1 MRPYDTRMLLIQA
14 LSEAR
19 HSLIRLRNLT
29 TIARSYNN
37 KDLVYRAIYTAE
49 LLHAVAEELESW
61 LKVSRLDP
69 SKVLGLIEVVRIARG
84 QVSSLHPDLDLA
96 LDQLTS
102 SLGHIYSV
110 LNEGYPVEPDEGLVA
125 MIVERARERV
135 KQAASSGH

>member
-29 TIARSYNN
+29 TIARRYNN
-37 KDLVYRAIYTAE
+37 KDLVYRSTYTAE
-49 LLHAVAEELESW
+49 LLRSVAEELENW
-61 LKVSRLDP
+61 LKLSRLDP

-84 QVSSLHPDLDLA
+84 QVSGLHPDLDLA
-96 LDQLTS
+96 LDQLSS

-110 LNEGYPVEPDEGLVA
+110 LNEGYPVEPDKRLVS
-125 MIVERARERV
+125 MIVKRARERV
-135 KQAASSGH
+135 KQEASDR